1 MTLGMPKLAPS
12 DDLFENVAQ
21 GCAEVHRRLGP
32 GFSKNTYEE
41 ALGYELSLRRL
52 GFQRQIARPL
62 FYRGVRLSSTYT
74 IDLCVEGRFIVDVR
88 AEAAISRAHR
98 AELRFRL
105 RMTGIEAGLL
115 VNFGEAK
122 ISDGLVLIR
131 RADGVLGKPRDA
143 LGGEDLDAEPR
154 ELSVA

>member
-12 DDLFENVAQ
+12 DDLFENLAQ

-41 ALGYELSLRRL
+41 ALGYELKLRRL
-52 GFQRQIARPL
+52 GFQRRIARPV
-62 FYRGVRLSSTYT
+62 FYRGTRLSSTYT
-74 IDLCVEGRFIVDVR
+74 IDLCVEGRFIVDIR
-88 AEAAISRAHR
+88 AEAALSTVHR
-98 AELRFRL
+98 AQLRFRL

-115 VNFGEAK
+115 VNFGGAK

-131 RADGVLGKPRDA
+131 RAEGVLAKPRDA
-143 LGGEDLDAEPR
+143 LGGEDLDAEPLER
-154 ELSVA
+154 SVA